1 MACSSGRGA
10 THHANVGSKKDL
22 PPEEKKNTERDR
34 RKKNIFN
41 QNVCTGWLRTCATS
55 SQADRLPEV
64 IAGLEDVVRRLLPA

>member
-10 THHANVGSKKDL
+10 THHANVGSEKDL
-22 PPEEKKNTERDR
+22 PPEEKKILKETGE
-34 RKKNIFN
+34 KNILN
-41 QNVCTGWLRTCATS
+41 QNVCTGWLCTCATS